1 MSTDYSHR
9 ESEWLAKVN
18 QSICKGHLLRESLE
32 QFFKIPINLSDPLLY
47 VAGGIGEEQLLW
59 GELRVLILLV
69 IILLQ
74 VIPHLLLQNIMKV
87 E

>member
-1 MSTDYSHR
+1 VSTDYSHR